1 MLSRKC
7 SFNWRWSSIMPNNL
21 IDKTFNPKY
30 LIHYAPKMM
39 RLMPITMHIYS
50 RSCKTPIRD
59 FTGVV

>member
-39 RLMPITMHIYS
+39 RLMPITMHIYTS
-50 RSCKTPIRD
+50 III
-59 FTGVV
+59 